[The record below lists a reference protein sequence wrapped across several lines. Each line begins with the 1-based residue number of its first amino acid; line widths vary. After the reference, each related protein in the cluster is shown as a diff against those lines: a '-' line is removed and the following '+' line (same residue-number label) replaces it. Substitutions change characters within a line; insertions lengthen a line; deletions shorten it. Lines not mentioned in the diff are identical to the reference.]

1 MSAVLAVHPVDPQ
14 PRFLRQAA
22 DVVRE
27 GGVIVYP
34 TDSCYA
40 FGCQIGNKAARERI
54 GRIRRLDEK
63 HRFALLCRDLSE
75 LSVYANFSTPV
86 YRLLKAHTPG
96 PYAFLLRGTR
106 EAPRLLMDP
115 KRKRVGVRVPDHR
128 IALALLEELN
138 EPMMTSSL
146 ILPGDDLPLTD
157 PEEIAERI
165 GSQVDLIL
173 DGGIGSAEPTT
184 MVDLTEDVPRVV
196 RVGRGDPTPFL

>member
-1 MSAVLAVHPVDPQ
+1 
-14 PRFLRQAA
+14 
-22 DVVRE
+22 
-27 GGVIVYP
+27 
-34 TDSCYA
+34 
-40 FGCQIGNKAARERI
+40 
-54 GRIRRLDEK
+54 
-63 HRFALLCRDLSE
+63 
-75 LSVYANFSTPV
+75 
-86 YRLLKAHTPG
+86 
-96 PYAFLLRGTR
+96 
-106 EAPRLLMDP
+106 MDP